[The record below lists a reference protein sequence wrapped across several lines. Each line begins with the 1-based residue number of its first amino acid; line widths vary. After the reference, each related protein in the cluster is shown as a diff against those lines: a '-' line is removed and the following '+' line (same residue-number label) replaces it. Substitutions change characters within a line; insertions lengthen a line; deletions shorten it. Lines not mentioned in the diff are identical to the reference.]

1 MIMQRNITKLIN
13 DLYIENAKLKD
24 KTKASLAKMFE
35 WYTCYKLTDK
45 YNRPFYHYSDIDP
58 DFKEKN
64 YMSYGDTGI
73 DACDLRY
80 CIVQCKLRSGSLQY
94 GECSTTF
101 ASQNSYCDIT
111 NAIIVRWPEIIIA
124 RNDDS
129 KLSANM
135 RGHNAKRFIDMRYNV
150 KEMLEFCATIIPSPE
165 IMPLYETRDYQTEA
179 IKLINSDCKFCIIS
193 LPTGTGKNYIIIKSM
208 KPGCKYLILVP
219 LIVLMEQICQEII
232 KLLPS
237 AAQNAMQMLG
247 DGNVIYDP
255 SALITICCYKSV
267 HYITDM
273 DSFDKIF
280 IDEAHHIYPP
290 GIYAEE
296 EEVINVE
303 KPLLQ
308 SADIFGEAE
317 FIAPPRN
324 YLDIIRDIK
333 ENVVCLSATIDS
345 ISGSTYFSRDIRQMI
360 TDKYLCDY
368 AIYVPIFIR
377 SGHASICSYLIQN
390 HDSIIIYCANK
401 KEGHE
406 INKILNDLC
415 PGCCKYIDCDTKK
428 GYRDN
433 AIKKFRNQELRF
445 LVNIRI
451 LTEGFD
457 APCCKGVCF
466 IHMPK
471 SRTMTVQIIGRCLRL
486 HSSKIIA
493 KVILPYSTEDD
504 DSAINSFLKVISE
517 NDSRIRIS
525 NENKQLGG
533 YINIFPGYDE
543 VDTGEYELKYLRI
556 YDSLGRLNGCVDYWM
571 HKLDEVKDYI
581 DANGTRPSSDSK
593 DKEIKQLGQWLL
605 NQKKNY
611 DKNINIMKDEVIR
624 KHWHSFITDIKYSFY
639 FLSNEE
645 LWLHKLQE
653 CRNYIDINKKCPSQM
668 SKDNEIKQ
676 LGSWLSHQ
684 KKNYDKNLQ
693 IMKDEEIRKHWIAF
707 ITDIKYSFFFLYN
720 EELWL
725 HHLEECRNYIDINK
739 KRPSKTSKDE
749 DIKQLGSWLSNQKKN
764 YDKNINIMKDKE
776 ICKHWISFI
785 TDPAYIQY
793 F

>member
-1 MIMQRNITKLIN
+1 MQSNITKLIN

-24 KTKASLAKMFE
+24 KTNISLAKMFE

-73 DACDLRY
+73 DACDLIH
-80 CIVQCKLRSGSLQY
+80 CIVQCKLRTGSLQY

-111 NAIIVRWPEIIIA
+111 NSIIVRWPEIIIA

-135 RGHNAKRFIDMRYNV
+135 RGHNSKRFIDMKYNL
-150 KEMLEFCATIIPSPE
+150 KEMLDFCAAIIPVPE
-165 IMPLYETRDYQTEA
+165 IMPLYETRNYQTEA
-179 IKLINSDCKFCIIS
+179 IELIDSDCKFCIVS

-208 KPGCKYLILVP
+208 KPRRKYLILVP
-219 LIVLMEQICQEII
+219 LIVLMEQLHYEII
-232 KLLPS
+232 KMLPS
-237 AAQNAMQMLG
+237 LDPQLLG
-247 DGNVIYDP
+247 DGHVIYDP

-290 GIYAEE
+290 GIYSDEE
-296 EEVINVE
+296 EEEYVNVE
-303 KPLLQ
+303 PLLQ

-317 FIAPPRN
+317 FIPPPRN

-333 ENVVCLSATIDS
+333 ENVVCLSATIDN
-345 ISGSTYFSRDIRQMI
+345 IPGSVYFSRDIRQMI
-360 TDKYLCDY
+360 TEKYLCDY
-368 AIYVPIFIR
+368 AIYVPIFTR
-377 SGHASICSYLIQN
+377 PGHAVICSYLIQN

-433 AIKKFRNQELRF
+433 AIKKFRSQELRF

-471 SRTMTVQIIGRCLRL
+471 SKTMTVQIIGRCLRL

-504 DSAINSFLKVISE
+504 DSAINSLDI
-517 NDSRIRIS
+517 
-525 NENKQLGG
+525 L
-533 YINIFPGYDE
+533 YI
-543 VDTGEYELKYLRI
+543 
-556 YDSLGRLNGCVDYWM
+556 
-571 HKLDEVKDYI
+571 
-581 DANGTRPSSDSK
+581 
-593 DKEIKQLGQWLL
+593 
-605 NQKKNY
+605 
-611 DKNINIMKDEVIR
+611 
-624 KHWHSFITDIKYSFY
+624 
-639 FLSNEE
+639 
-645 LWLHKLQE
+645 
-653 CRNYIDINKKCPSQM
+653 
-668 SKDNEIKQ
+668 
-676 LGSWLSHQ
+676 
-684 KKNYDKNLQ
+684 
-693 IMKDEEIRKHWIAF
+693 
-707 ITDIKYSFFFLYN
+707 
-720 EELWL
+720 
-725 HHLEECRNYIDINK
+725 
-739 KRPSKTSKDE
+739 
-749 DIKQLGSWLSNQKKN
+749 
-764 YDKNINIMKDKE
+764 
-776 ICKHWISFI
+776 
-785 TDPAYIQY
+785 
-793 F
+793 